1 MTDSAFCG
9 LAAGAYGAISA
20 DPPWSFKGY
29 TAETTPHRSPDE
41 PYPVMS
47 LGDLAMLPVKQL
59 AAPDCVLFMWSISS
73 HMDQSFWLGAE
84 WGFKYKA
91 RAFEWFKT
99 TKDGLSTRMGMGH
112 WTRQESETVLLF
124 TRGSPRRLDKGVRS
138 SIFAPP
144 REHSQKPDE
153 IYDRIERLVAGPYCE
168 LFATQRWP
176 GWDGWGRDYPL

>member
-1 MTDSAFCG
+1 MSVFTGLSAG
-9 LAAGAYGAISA
+9 SYGALLV

-59 AAPDCVLFMWSISS
+59 AARDCVLFMWTISS
-73 HMDQSFWLGAE
+73 HMNQSFELGE
-84 WGFKYKA
+84 WWGFKYKA

-99 TKDGLSTRMGMGH
+99 TKDGLGTKMGMGH

-124 TRGSPRRLDKGVRS
+124 TRGSPKRLDKGVRS
-138 SIFAPP
+138 SIFAPV
-144 REHSQKPDE
+144 RQHSRKPDE
-153 IYDRIERLVAGPYCE
+153 IYGQIERLVAGPYAE
-168 LFATQRWP
+168 LFATQRWQ
-176 GWDGWGRDYPL
+176 GWDSWGDGLPL